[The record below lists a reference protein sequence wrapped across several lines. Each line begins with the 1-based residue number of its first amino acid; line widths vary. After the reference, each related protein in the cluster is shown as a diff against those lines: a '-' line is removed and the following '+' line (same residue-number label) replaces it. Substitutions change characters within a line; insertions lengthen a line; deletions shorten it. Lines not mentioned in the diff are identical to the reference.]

1 MNNLQLSLIVIFQ
14 ELNRSASLRGSSCLT
29 VSTDLYKSKY
39 FAMQALIDSL
49 SIAQIRQHLST
60 FGIKIV
66 IADTRADQ
74 IKTSALSLIDTMFSI
89 IQNKRYFYY
98 TIRRL
103 TSSTGDKN
111 HQEKDLKPLTG
122 GEKRWYDIWDVNECE
137 KCRKNLLNSALHG
150 ITSVADLQ
158 GGF

>member
-1 MNNLQLSLIVIFQ
+1 M
-14 ELNRSASLRGSSCLT
+14 
-29 VSTDLYKSKY
+29 YKSKY

-49 SIAQIRQHLST
+49 SLSQIKQYLST
-60 FGIKIV
+60 FGITLV
-66 IADTRADQ
+66 ITDTRANQ
-74 IKTSALSLIDTMFSI
+74 IKMSALSLIDIIFSI
-89 IQNKRYFYY
+89 RQNKRYFYY

-111 HQEKDLKPLTG
+111 HQEKDLKTLTG

-158 GGF
+158 GGL